1 MRLFGRPSFAS
12 FRIAFTPGLIALATA
27 CSVYEVDPS
36 ERVRA
41 GGTAGSGG
49 STAAGGAAGS
59 GGTGGNATGGNTS
72 GGGGTSGGT
81 GGSGGAGG
89 TMSTDAGTETD
100 SSSPDGSLPT
110 TDARGDGV
118 GGGYNTDTGADAYP
132 PYDIA
137 IDDASD
143 APIGTDADDGG
154 TPPGDAPN
162 DNAVDASPPPDADA
176 SAPDATSDKID
187 VVDSGPTGP
196 QILPKHGTP
205 IENADAGGPFDSR
218 CASDEVVTGFIGRA
232 GVQTDAIASTCSKL
246 IGGALSSPRNL
257 PLNGNATGGS
267 AFTVTCPAN
276 YVAVSIVGRYGHNTM
291 WNEDVT
297 TAIGVICKNLT
308 SSATQTV
315 SITGQPALDSGYT
328 TFREDCTGG
337 RYLTDISGRID
348 GNSLGITVGQVGGEC
363 DFR

>member
-1 MRLFGRPSFAS
+1 MSP
-12 FRIAFTPGLIALATA
+12 
-27 CSVYEVDPS
+27 D
-36 ERVRA
+36 
-41 GGTAGSGG
+41 GGTDWDGSPG
-49 STAAGGAAGS
+49 
-59 GGTGGNATGGNTS
+59 
-72 GGGGTSGGT
+72 
-81 GGSGGAGG
+81 
-89 TMSTDAGTETD
+89 
-100 SSSPDGSLPT
+100 DGSLPSADARVDGAGDALDSAST
-110 TDARGDGV
+110 TDASYDG
-118 GGGYNTDTGADAYP
+118 GP

-137 IDDASD
+137 DDDASD
-143 APIGTDADDGG
+143 APSTDAG
-154 TPPGDAPN
+154 TPPS
-162 DNAVDASPPPDADA
+162 DASSDTTVDTPPAPPDADA
-176 SAPDATSDKID
+176 AIADASTDKID
-187 VVDSGPTGP
+187 VVDSGPTV

-246 IGGALSSPRNL
+246 SGGVLSSPRNL
-257 PLNGNATGGS
+257 PLNGNLTGGS
-267 AFTVTCPAN
+267 PFTVTCPAN

-308 SSATQTV
+308 SSSTQTV
-315 SITGQPALDSGYT
+315 TITGQPALDSGYT

>member
-1 MRLFGRPSFAS
+1 MNADGGTDLDAS
-12 FRIAFTPGLIALATA
+12 PGDGSPPPADAR
-27 CSVYEVDPS
+27 VD
-36 ERVRA
+36 RA
-41 GGTAGSGG
+41 GDALD
-49 STAAGGAAGS
+49 GA
-59 GGTGGNATGGNTS
+59 T
-72 GGGGTSGGT
+72 
-81 GGSGGAGG
+81 
-89 TMSTDAGTETD
+89 TD
-100 SSSPDGSLPT
+100 SSYDGW
-110 TDARGDGV
+110 
-118 GGGYNTDTGADAYP
+118 P

-143 APIGTDADDGG
+143 APISNDADDAG
-154 TPPGDAPN
+154 TPPS
-162 DNAVDASPPPDADA
+162 DASSDNTGDTPPAPPDADA
-176 SAPDATSDKID
+176 AIPDASTDKID
-187 VVDSGPTGP
+187 VVDSGPTV

-205 IENADAGGPFDSR
+205 LENPDAGGPFDSR

-246 IGGALSSPRNL
+246 VGGVLSSPRNL
-257 PLNGNATGGS
+257 PLNGNLTGGN
-267 AFTVTCPAN
+267 AFTVTCPSN

-297 TAIGVICKNLT
+297 TAIGVVCKNLT
-308 SSATQTV
+308 SSSTQTV
-315 SITGQPALDSGYT
+315 TITGQPALDSGYT